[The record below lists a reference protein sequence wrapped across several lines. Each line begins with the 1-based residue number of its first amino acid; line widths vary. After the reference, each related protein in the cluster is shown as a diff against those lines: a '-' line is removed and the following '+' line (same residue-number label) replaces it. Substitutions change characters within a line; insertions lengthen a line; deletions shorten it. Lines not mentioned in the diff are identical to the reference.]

1 MRSIAVAAAAI
12 AILLAARAAA
22 DADAFA
28 IGPWRLGMSKSEVM
42 GFSRFQPYASV
53 AAKHGLETPNG
64 TLLGETRKVTLMFD
78 DGGLSYIQASEYDGD
93 NFEAAGNGVL
103 RIFDYFDKDLG
114 GATIDGVELKEGD
127 TTTKLDHSVLKL
139 LIAQTLG
146 TAEELG
152 EVRRGEGAVMTMM
165 FDMRPAQQPEGS
177 VLHSQWGYTSR
188 NKTYFVYLF
197 QDRPTNPKR
206 GAASIVSLQK
216 Q

>member
-1 MRSIAVAAAAI
+1 MRSIAVIAAALAI
-12 AILLAARAAA
+12 ALAPHASA
-22 DADAFA
+22 DESP
-28 IGPWRLGMSKSEVM
+28 IGPWRLGMSKDEVM
-42 GFSRFQPYASV
+42 AFSKFQPYASM

-64 TLLGETRKVTLMFD
+64 TLLGEARKVTFMFD
-78 DGGLSYIQASEYDGD
+78 DGGLSYIQAWEYDGD
-93 NFEAAGNGVL
+93 NFEAAGNGVV
-103 RIFDYFDKDLG
+103 RIFDYFDKTLG

-127 TTTKLDHSVLKL
+127 TTTPLDHSVLKL

-152 EVRRGEGAVMTMM
+152 EVRRGEGATMTMV
-165 FDMRPAQQPEGS
+165 FDMRPTQQPEES

>member
-1 MRSIAVAAAAI
+1 
-12 AILLAARAAA
+12 
-22 DADAFA
+22 
-28 IGPWRLGMSKSEVM
+28 
-42 GFSRFQPYASV
+42 
-53 AAKHGLETPNG
+53 
-64 TLLGETRKVTLMFD
+64 MFD
-78 DGGLSYIQASEYDGD
+78 DGGLSYIQAWEYDGD

-103 RIFDYFDKDLG
+103 RIFDYFDKNLG

-127 TTTKLDHSVLKL
+127 TTTRLDHSVLKL

-188 NKTYFVYLF
+188 SKTYFVYLF
-197 QDRPTNPKR
+197 QDRPANPKR